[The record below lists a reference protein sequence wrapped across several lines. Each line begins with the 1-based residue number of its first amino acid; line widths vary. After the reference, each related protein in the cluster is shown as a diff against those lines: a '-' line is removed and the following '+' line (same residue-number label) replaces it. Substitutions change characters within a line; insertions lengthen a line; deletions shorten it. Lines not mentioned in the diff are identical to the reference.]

1 MDLAINN
8 ARNAILFTDERGTIL
23 ICNQNAQQLFLN
35 KIHDHLTQHSIFE
48 IMDAPAVQQL
58 YTEHIPARNVILD
71 LVSGQ
76 HILSGYPIYLR
87 KNVTN
92 VMVTLDSIEWIQKK
106 ELHIRQ
112 ALSEKGFTAK
122 HHFSDM
128 VSRSER
134 FNCAGPDAKR
144 FARPRGQRF
153 DFRKH
158 RYRQGGAGTVHPQS
172 FPPGGESLC
181 GGELLLYYG
190 VPAGK

>member
-87 KNVTN
+87 KT
-92 VMVTLDSIEWIQKK
+92 
-106 ELHIRQ
+106 
-112 ALSEKGFTAK
+112 
-122 HHFSDM
+122 
-128 VSRSER
+128 SR
-134 FNCAGPDAKR
+134 
-144 FARPRGQRF
+144 
-153 DFRKH
+153 
-158 RYRQGGAGTVHPQS
+158 T
-172 FPPGGESLC
+172 
-181 GGELLLYYG
+181 
-190 VPAGK
+190 